1 MKKSRREM
9 MQWSLSSAATMAFPA
24 MARGQQVYAVTYPG
38 SIDESFKAVLGP
50 AYSAKTGNTATFTP
64 MLNLDLI
71 GKLQA
76 TRANPAFDVALF
88 DDGPLIGAIK
98 AGLIEKFPTTGSRFL
113 SSIPPVFLDADGYG
127 PTTMATLIGIAY
139 NPKKVKAPTG
149 WGDLFKSENKG
160 KVGIVGPTSTLGTSF
175 LIELGRTR
183 GGTETE
189 IEPAFDALKALLPNV
204 GAIAPSPGAL
214 STLMQQGQVDIA
226 PNFFSNVA
234 ALRAKGADIAFA
246 VPSQGLVL
254 QRTSVQLIN
263 NSKSPEAAL
272 QLADMLLDPEIQTKL
287 EASPW
292 VMMPSNPSVALTG
305 QNREIA
311 ASVEALLK
319 MGRFLD
325 WKRFVDLRAGW
336 IERFNKEVRI

>member
-1 MKKSRREM
+1 MAT
-9 MQWSLSSAATMAFPA
+9 SAAMAFPA
-24 MARGQQVYAVTYPG
+24 LAKGQQVFAVTYPG
-38 SIDESFKAVLGP
+38 AIDESFKTVIGP
-50 AYSAKTGNTATFTP
+50 IYNSRTGNSSVFTP

-71 GKLQA
+71 GRLQA
-76 TRANPAFDVALF
+76 ARANPPFDVALF

-98 AGLIEKFPTTGSRFL
+98 AGLVEKFPSTGSKNL
-113 SSIPPVFLDADGYG
+113 AGIPSVLRHPDGYG
-127 PTTMATLIGIAY
+127 PTTTATLIGIAY

-149 WGDLFKSENKG
+149 WSDLFKPENKG

-175 LIELGRTR
+175 LIELGRLR

-214 STLMQQGQVDIA
+214 AALLQQGQVDMA
-226 PNFFSNVA
+226 PNFFNNVA
-234 ALRAKGADIAFA
+234 ALKAKGADIAFA
-246 VPSQGLVL
+246 VPSQGLIL
-254 QRTSVQLIN
+254 QRTSVQIIK
-263 NSKSPEAAL
+263 NSKSPEAAM
-272 QLADMLLDPEIQTKL
+272 QLADLLLDSEVQTKL

-292 VMMPSNPSVALTG
+292 VLMPSNPSVVLTG

-311 ASVEALLK
+311 GSVEEVLK

-325 WKRFVDLRAGW
+325 WSRFVDLRAGW
-336 IERFNKEVRI
+336 IERFNKDVRI